1 MSERR
6 IYLGKQPT
14 VFMTGRVG
22 AVVPGQEF
30 DVPDEDVAAFDAR
43 SDVSVPPPR
52 RGVKK
57 TNGDGDPVPTTSGD
71 GN

>member
-1 MSERR
+1 MSRRR
-6 IYLGKQPT
+6 IYNGRQPT
-14 VFMTGRVG
+14 VFLTGNVG

-43 SDVSVPPPR
+43 PDISVPPPR
-52 RGVKK
+52 RTVKK
-57 TNGDGDPVPTTSGD
+57 TSGDGDPVPTTSGD